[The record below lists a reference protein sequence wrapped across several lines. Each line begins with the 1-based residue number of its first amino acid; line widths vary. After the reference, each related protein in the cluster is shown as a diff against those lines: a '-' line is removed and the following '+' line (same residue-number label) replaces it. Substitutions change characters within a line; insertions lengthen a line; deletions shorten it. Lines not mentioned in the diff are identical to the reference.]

1 MSEEVRTSS
10 GIPIPAVPRPGSP
23 DERYRASLG
32 DPGEFPFARGIH
44 PRMYRDRLWTMRQYA
59 GYGTTTETNARFR
72 ALLARGQ
79 TGLSVAF
86 DLPTQMGLDAD
97 HPRAEG
103 EVGKSGVSIST
114 VADMERLLDGIP
126 LAEVSISMT
135 INSTAAVLLGLLAA
149 VARRRGTA
157 WTGLRG
163 TVQNDILKEY
173 AARGTYVYPPGPS
186 MRLATDLVVWS
197 LDALP
202 QWNPVSVSGY
212 HMREA
217 GATAVQ
223 EVAFTL
229 GNGCAYLAA
238 AAARGV
244 PAERVARRI
253 SFFFAS
259 MNHLFEEVAKFRAA
273 RRLWARLVR
282 DRFGVRDP
290 EAQRLRFHTQTGGS
304 TLAAKAPELNVV
316 RVAVQA
322 LAAVLGG
329 TQSLHTNSR
338 DEALGLPTEEA
349 AALALRTQQVLAHE
363 SGVAH
368 AADPL
373 GGSWLVE
380 GLTDELEA
388 RARELLGK
396 VEGMGGAERAIER
409 GFYQEEIARSAYE
422 AHRRL
427 ESGEDVQVGVTRF
440 ADPFDSRSAL
450 AQGERGA
457 RGRTR
462 IPVLKVPE
470 SVRTRRAR
478 DLKDWRRKRDGAA
491 TAAGLRALGA
501 AARGDGNLLPPI
513 VSALESGATLGEVSD
528 ALREVFGEHRPMG
541 GAGTA
546 GGPGAA

>member
-1 MSEEVRTSS
+1 MSPASPVPGPPSEIRTSS
-10 GIPIPAVPRPGSP
+10 GIPIPVVPRPDAP
-23 DERYRASLG
+23 DGAYRERLG
-32 DPGEFPFARGIH
+32 DPGEFPYARGIH

-59 GYGTTTETNARFR
+59 GYGTTAETNARFR
-72 ALLARGQ
+72 ALLERGQ
-79 TGLSVAF
+79 TGLSIAF

-114 VADMERLLDGIP
+114 VADMERLLEGIP
-126 LAEVSISMT
+126 LTDVSISMT
-135 INSTAAVLLGLLAA
+135 INSTAAILLGLVAA
-149 VARRRGTA
+149 VARRRGVE
-157 WTGLRG
+157 WTRLRG

-197 LDALP
+197 LDAIP
-202 QWNPVSVSGY
+202 QWNPISVSGY

-238 AAARGV
+238 ASARGV
-244 PAERVARRI
+244 PPEKVARRM

-282 DRFGVRDP
+282 DRFGVRDS

-304 TLAAKAPELNVV
+304 TLAARAPELNVV

-363 SGVAH
+363 SGVAQ

-380 GLTDELEA
+380 GLTDEIEA

-396 VEGMGGAERAIER
+396 VEEMGGAERAIEK

-422 AHRRL
+422 AHRRI
-427 ESGEDVQVGVTRF
+427 EGGEDVQVGVTRF
-440 ADPFDSRSAL
+440 ADA
-450 AQGERGA
+450 AVAA
-457 RGRTR
+457 RAR
-462 IPVLKVPE
+462 IPVLRVPE
-470 SVRTRRAR
+470 SVRARRVR

-491 TAAGLRALGA
+491 SAAALRAVGA
-501 AARGDGNLLPPI
+501 SARGDANLLPPI
-513 VSALESGATLGEVSD
+513 VAALEAGATLGEVSD
-528 ALREVFGEHRPMG
+528 ALREVFGEHRPGQG
-541 GAGTA
+541 GV
-546 GGPGAA
+546 